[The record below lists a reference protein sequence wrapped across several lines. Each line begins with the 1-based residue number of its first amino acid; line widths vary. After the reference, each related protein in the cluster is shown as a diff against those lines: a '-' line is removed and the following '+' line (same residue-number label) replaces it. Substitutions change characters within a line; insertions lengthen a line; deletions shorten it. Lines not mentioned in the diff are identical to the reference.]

1 MDRQELELAL
11 RELIADIQ
19 HTGALLDKW
28 EREHH
33 YQLADGRK
41 NRAFLHPLGAGNFAT
56 AAKCLGNQIIDVG
69 VKVRDTLLRCT
80 MTVRMRRCM
89 RMQR

>member
-1 MDRQELELAL
+1 MRLHIGSKYQKKIQPEEL
-11 RELIADIQ
+11 
-19 HTGALLDKW
+19 
-28 EREHH
+28 
-33 YQLADGRK
+33 DGRK
-41 NRAFLHPLGAGNFAT
+41 NRLFLHPLGAGNFAT
-56 AAKCLGNQIIDVG
+56 AAKCLGIQIIDVG